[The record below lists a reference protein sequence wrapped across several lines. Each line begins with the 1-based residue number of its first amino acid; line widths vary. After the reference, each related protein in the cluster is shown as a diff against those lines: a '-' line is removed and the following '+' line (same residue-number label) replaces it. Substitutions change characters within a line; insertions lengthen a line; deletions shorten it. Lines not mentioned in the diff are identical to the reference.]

1 MTAHSS
7 LLACEIPWTEKPC
20 TVRFI
25 GLQRVLCNLAT
36 KQQQRLIYRKVHK
49 THMYHL
55 ANSYKSISHVTT
67 TLLKKNKYCFKVV
80 NTL

>member
-1 MTAHSS
+1 MTGHSS
-7 LLACEIPWTEKPC
+7 LLACEIPWTEEPC
-20 TVRFI
+20 TVQFI
-25 GLQRVLCNLAT
+25 GSQRVLCNLAT
-36 KQQQRLIYRKVHK
+36 KQQRLIYRKVHK

-67 TLLKKNKYCFKVV
+67 TLLKKSKYCFKVV